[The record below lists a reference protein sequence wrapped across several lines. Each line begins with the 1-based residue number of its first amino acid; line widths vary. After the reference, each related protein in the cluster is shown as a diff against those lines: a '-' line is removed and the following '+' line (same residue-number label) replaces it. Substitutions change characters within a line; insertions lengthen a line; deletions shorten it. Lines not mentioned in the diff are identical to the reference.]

1 MRYDTKV
8 TFWSEGTDK
17 YNPITHK
24 HEIKAKKVASE
35 YCNVTDLGTSKQ
47 VELLG
52 ALKEGSKTIR
62 MVALPK
68 FKYDYITVEKDSY
81 KYRFRSS
88 LNVLKGYAIIVGR
101 DNG

>member
-62 MVALPK
+62 IIDLPTD
-68 FKYDYITVEKDSY
+68 KYDFIKIENDSH
-81 KYRFRSS
+81 KYRFVSS
-88 LNVLKGYAIIVGR
+88 LNVSKGYAMIVGR

>member
-1 MRYDTKV
+1 MRYDTEV
-8 TFWSEGTDK
+8 TFWNEGTSK
-17 YNPITHK
+17 YNPLTHK
-24 HEIKAKKVASE
+24 HETKNVKVISE

-62 MVALPK
+62 MLALPE
-68 FKYDYITVEKDSY
+68 FKYDYITIEKNPH
-81 KYRFRSS
+81 KYRFLSS
-88 LNVLKGYAIIVGR
+88 LNVLKGYAMIVGL